1 MATLL
6 LIDDEEQ
13 IRTHFEPLLEGA
25 GHRVLSAGGSLQ
37 ALRLVKQHSPDL
49 ALVDL
54 FMPGMD
60 GLELIQALRT
70 AHPSCKIIAMTG
82 GSGEWNYLDAATL
95 LGARATLKKPFSL
108 QELLDAISS
117 TLDSDPS
124 RA

>member
-13 IRTHFEPLLEGA
+13 IRTHFEPLLEQA
-25 GHRVLSAGGSLQ
+25 GYRVLSAGGSTQ
-37 ALRLVKQHSPDL
+37 ALHLAKQHSPDL

-70 AHPSCKIIAMTG
+70 AHPGCKIIAMTG

-108 QELLDAISS
+108 QELLDTIAS
-117 TLDSDPS
+117 TLEPDRS

>member
-13 IRTHFEPLLEGA
+13 IRTHFEPLLERA
-25 GHRVLSAGGSLQ
+25 GYRVLSAGGSTQ
-37 ALRLVKQHSPDL
+37 ALCLVKQHAPDL

-70 AHPSCKIIAMTG
+70 AHPNCKIIAMTG
-82 GSGEWNYLDAATL
+82 GSGEWNYLDAALL

-108 QELLDAISS
+108 QELLDTIAA
-117 TLDSDPS
+117 TLDSA
-124 RA
+124 RTEA